1 VGVSDRKE
9 REKGEMKAKIL
20 GAARELFLSVGFEKT
35 SIRNIADAIE
45 YSPSTI
51 YLYFKDKN
59 ELLWELHQEAFFAL
73 INSFEPV
80 FSIEDPFEKLIA
92 MGHQYLKY
100 AFENP
105 ELYDLMFLMIAPI
118 EALECRNDVWEDG
131 HTALNMLKIIL
142 TECQKQ
148 GYFKDR
154 DIENLSMMVWANV
167 HGIATINLKKR
178 TLMFPEEERMPR
190 LYSAYDMLIQTLK
203 NL

>member
-1 VGVSDRKE
+1 MGVSDRKE
-9 REKGEMKAKIL
+9 REKEEMKRRILDAAKV
-20 GAARELFLSVGFEKT
+20 LFLDVGFEKT

-45 YSPSTI
+45 YSPGTI

-73 INSFEPV
+73 IHSFESV
-80 FSIEDPFEKLIA
+80 FSIENPFEKLVA

-148 GYFKDR
+148 GHFKGR
-154 DIENLSMMVWANV
+154 DIENLAMMVWANV
-167 HGIATINLKKR
+167 HGIATLNLKKR

-190 LYSAYDMLIQTLK
+190 LFGAYDMLIESLK
-203 NL
+203 SL